1 MKSNYVKISIL
12 VIAIMLG
19 GCEREKN
26 VDYSLENEETTTPHS
41 METQPEKN
49 QERLNNDMHPN
60 SSAPILND
68 NAISGVETSSDS
80 TRTPSQ

>member
-12 VIAIMLG
+12 VIAIMLV

-26 VDYSLENEETTTPHS
+26 VDYSLQNEETTTPHS
-41 METQPEKN
+41 MEIQPEKN
-49 QERLNNDMHPN
+49 QETLPKDMHPN

-68 NAISGVETSSDS
+68 NGISSVVTSSDS
-80 TRTPSQ
+80 T